1 MLAPRWRKVLK
12 DLWSNKSRTVLT
24 ILTIA
29 VGVFA
34 VGYVSISFDML
45 LNDMDVDFQAANPH
59 AALIYTDLFDDD
71 LLHSLSQV
79 PGVADVEGRST
90 VGATLPGELL
100 PVPKQDDI
108 SITFNALQ
116 PLSQMHIDIIE
127 TEDPDYFPP
136 LGKGDVYIEKSLLS
150 AVPLKVGDTLEAM
163 LYDGRMRTLQVVA
176 IVHSVGDYPY
186 MIMNSATAF
195 VSPETLEWLGGS
207 VEYSQLL
214 LTVAENKTDEEHV
227 REVAAAVADKL
238 EKTGRQAYFTLILSP
253 GHHYGYQI
261 TSTLGVMLYFLGA
274 LSVLLSAFLVINT
287 INALLTQHIRQIG
300 VMKAVGAHTSQLV
313 AMYLVLVMCFGLIAF
328 IIALPLAMNISY
340 GTLQFIANYLNF
352 DPGPIR
358 VTPTALILMLLVA
371 FGLPLLAA
379 LVPVING
386 TRITVREAFSS
397 YGLGRNVFGSSWFD
411 RMLEAVRGLP
421 RPLLISLRNTFR
433 RKARL
438 FLTLSTLILAGAI
451 FIGVYNLRA
460 AMDSEIEKALG
471 YILSDVNISFNQPMR
486 IERVIPLAL
495 SVPGVVHV
503 EPWSGATG
511 GLLTADRTT
520 STEISLLA
528 PPSDSSLLKSTMAS
542 GRWLQ
547 EGDEN
552 ALVIGNTILPQRP
565 DLKVGEKVYID
576 IDGRET
582 EWIIIGIYSTAGNSI
597 PPLVYADYDYVSR
610 LLGQVDQ
617 TGMLRIQTAK
627 HDMDS
632 QRQVGE
638 QLEQL
643 YKDSGIQVGTV
654 MLGAQLVAANKS
666 TTDMLVYV
674 LLSMSTLIGVV
685 GGLGLASTMSLN
697 VMERTRETG
706 VMRAVGAS
714 NGAIQRIVLVEG
726 LLIGIIS
733 WSIGALL
740 AIPIGQGLCY
750 VVGVS
755 FLQAPLDFVFSMDGF
770 LLWLAIVGILSV
782 LACLAPA
789 RFASRMTVR
798 ETLAYE

>member
-12 DLWSNKSRTVLT
+12 DLWSNKSRTVLA

-59 AALIYTDLFDDD
+59 AAMIYTDLFDDD
-71 LLHSLSQV
+71 LLHSLRQV
-79 PGVADVEGRST
+79 PGVAEVEGRSV

-100 PVPKQDDI
+100 PVPRQDDV
-108 SITFNALQ
+108 SITINALPRQ
-116 PLSQMHIDIIE
+116 GQMQIDIIE
-127 TEDPDYFPP
+127 VEAPNVFPL
-136 LGKGDVYIEKSLLS
+136 LGKGDIYLEKSALS
-150 AVPLKVGDTLEAM
+150 AIPVEVGDSLELE
-163 LYDGRMRTLQVVA
+163 LYDGRRRTLRVVA

-186 MIMNSATAF
+186 NIMNAATAF
-195 VSPETLEWLGGS
+195 ASPETLEWLGGS

-214 LTVAENKTDEEHV
+214 LTVAENKTDEAHV
-227 REVAAAVADKL
+227 REVAAAVAEKL
-238 EKTGRQAYFTLILSP
+238 ERTGRAVYFTLILSP

-300 VMKAVGAHTSQLV
+300 VMKAIGAHTTQLIG
-313 AMYLVLVMCFGLIAF
+313 MYLVLVMCFGLIAF
-328 IIALPLAMNISY
+328 IIALPLAMNMAY
-340 GTLQFIANYLNF
+340 GTLQFIAAYLNF
-352 DPGPIR
+352 DPGPMR
-358 VTPTALILMLLVA
+358 VTPLALILMLLVA

-379 LVPVING
+379 LAPVWNG
-386 TRITVREAFSS
+386 TRITVREAFAS
-397 YGLGRNVFGSSWFD
+397 YGLGRSIFGSSWFD
-411 RMLEAVRGLP
+411 RLLEEVRGLP

-433 RKARL
+433 RKTRL
-438 FLTLSTLILAGAI
+438 LLTLSTLVLAGAI

-460 AMDSEIEKALG
+460 AMDVEIEKALG

-486 IERVIPLAL
+486 TERVIPLAL

-503 EPWSGATG
+503 EPWAGTNT
-511 GLLTADRTT
+511 GLLSADRST
-520 STEISLLA
+520 STEIGLLA
-528 PPSDSSLLKSTMAS
+528 PPSNSILVESTMAS

-547 EGDEN
+547 DGDEN
-552 ALVIGNTILPQRP
+552 ALVIGNTILTQRP
-565 DLKVGEKVYID
+565 ELKVGDQVYID
-576 IDGRET
+576 INGRET
-582 EWIIIGIYSTAGNSI
+582 EWVIIGVYSTAGNSI

-617 TGMLRIQTAK
+617 TSMLRIQTVE
-627 HDMDS
+627 HDMVS
-632 QRQVGE
+632 QREVGD

-643 YKDSGIQVGTV
+643 YEDNGIQVGGV
-654 MLGAQLVAANKS
+654 MLGAQLVASNKS

-674 LLSMSTLIGVV
+674 MLSMSALIGVV
-685 GGLGLASTMSLN
+685 GALGLASTMSLN
-697 VMERTRETG
+697 VMERTREIG
-706 VMRAVGAS
+706 VLRSVGAS

-726 LLIGIIS
+726 LIIGIIS
-733 WSIGALL
+733 WSLGALL

-755 FLQAPLDFVFSMDGF
+755 FLQAPMDFVFSMDGF
-770 LLWLAIVGILSV
+770 LLWLAIVGVISV

-789 RFASRMTVR
+789 RAASRMTVR
-798 ETLAYE
+798 EALAYE